1 MTSGILLGTRDKRED
16 SKNFFWNKS
25 ALLVGIFLLTCRR
38 FVMSARDQRLFLWF
52 LPITVSFSDIAIFNA
67 IVVQATGP
75 WRFKTMWD
83 VSHVLNCGKTRV
95 RVAKDSDVRSE
106 AMAATKSPRKSC
118 SSSTSYTS
126 DVHFHP
132 DIKFKAPLRLN

>member
-25 ALLVGIFLLTCRR
+25 ASLVGIFLLTCRR

-67 IVVQATGP
+67 IVVQAAGP

-95 RVAKDSDVRSE
+95 RVAKDSDRTVWSNGGNKI
-106 AMAATKSPRKSC
+106 ASKVVLQFNV
-118 SSSTSYTS
+118 
-126 DVHFHP
+126 VHFWCSLP
-132 DIKFKAPLRLN
+132 SWYKI